1 MISLPKLFY
10 LLVVSKDK
18 GTNKDYTSVFEF
30 RIGPLKFGSFSFAY
44 PSPMPTYIDYYYKS
58 PFEIVK
64 VYTLTIYGDK
74 GIIFQ
79 DTFST
84 AFVTS
89 GK

>member
-18 GTNKDYTSVFEF
+18 GTNKDYNSVFEF
-30 RIGPLKFGSFSFAY
+30 CIGPLKFGSFSFAY
-44 PSPMPTYIDYYYKS
+44 CSPMPTYIDYYKS

-64 VYTLTIYGDK
+64 VNTLAIYGDK

-84 AFVTS
+84 VFVIS
-89 GK
+89 DK